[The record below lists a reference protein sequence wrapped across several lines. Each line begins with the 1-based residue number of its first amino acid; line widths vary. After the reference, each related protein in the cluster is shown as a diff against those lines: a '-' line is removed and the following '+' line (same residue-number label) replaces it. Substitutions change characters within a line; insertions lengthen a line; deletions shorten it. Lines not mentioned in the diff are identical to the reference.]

1 MGGRVLDH
9 LARKT
14 QGHNRMTH
22 EDAAPLRTVD
32 GDDEAEG
39 LRLYEALREE
49 ARARVRALL
58 MTTV

>member
-1 MGGRVLDH
+1 
-9 LARKT
+9 
-14 QGHNRMTH
+14 MTH
-22 EDAAPLRTVD
+22 EGAAHLRTVD
-32 GDDEAEG
+32 GSDDEAEG